1 MINACFSSV
10 PIFYTVHR
18 HSACCLAQRN
28 LLPCMLASTRCL
40 QDEALNWQAAYKQRP
55 PTEAIVFIV
64 GGSTYEE
71 AKAAAEWNS
80 RGPGGSPQSGMR
92 VLLGG
97 SSVLNSDAF
106 LKALGAAAAGNLLR

>member
-1 MINACFSSV
+1 MAVYCSSV
-10 PIFYTVHR
+10 LYTAILSPVLHISSHR
-18 HSACCLAQRN
+18 MPPSMFCV
-28 LLPCMLASTRCL
+28 

-106 LKALGAAAAGNLLR
+106 LKALGAAAAAGNELR

>member
-1 MINACFSSV
+1 MVLCRS
-10 PIFYTVHR
+10 
-18 HSACCLAQRN
+18 CL
-28 LLPCMLASTRCL
+28 L

-71 AKAAAEWNS
+71 SKAIAEWNS
-80 RGPGGSPQSGMR
+80 KLQQQQSNMR

-97 SSVLNSDAF
+97 SSVLNSEEF
-106 LKALGAAAAGNLLR
+106 LAALGAAGAAADGLR